1 MISNIFGN
9 RCKKGALDLSISS
22 VVRWILLVLV
32 VVLVG
37 AVIFG
42 IGITKTI
49 NLLFPNFYPTN
60 STAVSGGGYIDPNT
74 NTGDNTPLGI
84 SKEVRDKAIEK
95 NCLLV
100 GEIRDGNIFEFYKVK
115 DVPKIRETNYYMKD
129 NEIWKDVTWPFF
141 NKKIGVITED
151 DKYGKVAVIE
161 YDVIKGLDSKN
172 LLSWMHYSYILNNKY
187 FCKKENIKIPEVVE
201 PPKPIEPTEKKC
213 GDCVFNAGWT
223 GLWGSCGEVEE
234 IIPEPIEPGEKCTDC
249 GDGFWNRCDEKECE
263 SIIEN
268 CVFIPLGLTGWWGDC
283 RKGEEDVVPE
293 GSNVKLYTTTTN
305 LKSFRMLSK
314 EELDAYLSYREKSD
328 LLEYSEVIIQSAIDN
343 GIDPYYVFSH
353 FVHETGWGTSTIWKE
368 KNNPFGIG
376 AYDKCPLECAK
387 TFESKEEGI
396 QEGVKWIRDRYLC
409 EKGESDK
416 CKYSSNNLKEMNIYY
431 ATDKEWASK
440 ITNIINNLNSY
451 VLENYP
457 KDSEE
462 TA

>member
-1 MISNIFGN
+1 
-9 RCKKGALDLSISS
+9 
-22 VVRWILLVLV
+22 LLVLV

-187 FCKKENIKIPEVVE
+187 FCKKENM
-201 PPKPIEPTEKKC
+201 
-213 GDCVFNAGWT
+213 
-223 GLWGSCGEVEE
+223 
-234 IIPEPIEPGEKCTDC
+234 
-249 GDGFWNRCDEKECE
+249 R
-263 SIIEN
+263 
-268 CVFIPLGLTGWWGDC
+268 
-283 RKGEEDVVPE
+283 
-293 GSNVKLYTTTTN
+293 
-305 LKSFRMLSK
+305 
-314 EELDAYLSYREKSD
+314 
-328 LLEYSEVIIQSAIDN
+328 
-343 GIDPYYVFSH
+343 
-353 FVHETGWGTSTIWKE
+353 
-368 KNNPFGIG
+368 
-376 AYDKCPLECAK
+376 
-387 TFESKEEGI
+387 
-396 QEGVKWIRDRYLC
+396 
-409 EKGESDK
+409 
-416 CKYSSNNLKEMNIYY
+416 
-431 ATDKEWASK
+431 
-440 ITNIINNLNSY
+440 
-451 VLENYP
+451 
-457 KDSEE
+457 
-462 TA
+462 